1 MQFMNFSLDVLV
13 KNLSNN
19 DFKYLSQEFS
29 SNLLE
34 LVKQKGVYPYEYMD
48 SFKKF
53 SEDKLPDRCEF
64 FSSLKDECIS
74 EKDYSHAINVWN
86 TFKMNTMGD
95 YQNLYLKTDVLLLT
109 DVFEKF
115 INTCLEYYGLDLC
128 HYFSSPG
135 LSWDAMLKLTGIELE
150 LNSDIE
156 KGMREGISYVS
167 KRHNKA
173 NNKYMEC
180 YDSRKESKFIMY
192 LDAYNLYGW
201 AMSQYFPYS
210 EFKWLSRGEVYNS
223 DVNSVSKNNS
233 DGYILEI
240 DLEYPDELHEL
251 YNDFPLA
258 SEKLKISH
266 NMLSNY
272 CSSIKNKYDIKIGG
286 VNKLV
291 PNLGIKS
298 KYVLHYRNLQLYL
311 SLGMKL
317 VSVHRVLKF
326 KQSVWLKK
334 YIDFNTDKRK
344 NAANS
349 FEKDFFELMKEQ
361 EKRSEKN
368 QCFNSQAC

>member
-180 YDSRKESKFIMY
+180 YDSSKESKFIMY

-210 EFKWLSRGEVYNS
+210 EFKWLSRGEVYNP

-272 CSSIKNKYDIKIGG
+272 CSSIKNKYDIKSGG

-361 EKRSEKN
+361 EKRSANFIDRRK
-368 QCFNSQAC
+368 Q